1 MNNKEKIR
9 YIHDSY
15 PSLNRA
21 ITGERMNSY
30 DTSQAQS
37 DLLRLIDKLTLKDI
51 SFETEYQLEEFRKIE
66 GEYFNEKGTYGVGL
80 PKSIMNRMR
89 NLINQMEKDIN
100 NKI

>member
-1 MNNKEKIR
+1 MDTKEKIKH
-9 YIHDSY
+9 IHDNY

-37 DLLRLIDKLTLKDI
+37 DLLRLIDELTLKDI

-66 GEYFNEKGTYGVGL
+66 EEYFNEKETYGVGL

-89 NLINQMEKDIN
+89 NLINQMEKEIN
-100 NKI
+100 Q